1 MASPKLNVVATIP
14 EIPEAAEAEGTVLV
28 TEAAAVAI
36 GKYLQEHGAPEG
48 SGLRIGVR
56 GGGCSGLSYF
66 LDADREPKD
75 NDHVIEAFGAR
86 LFIDP
91 KSLVFL
97 QGTTLD
103 FVKGLMES
111 GFKFVNPKAGKGCGC
126 GESFSM

>member
-1 MASPKLNVVATIP
+1 MANAKLNVVATTP
-14 EIPEAAEAEGTVLV
+14 ETEGTVQV

-36 GKYLQEHGAPEG
+36 GKYLLDAEAPEG
-48 SGLRIGVR
+48 SGIRIGVR

-66 LDADREPKD
+66 LDAEPEPKD
-75 NDHVIEAFGAR
+75 NDHVIDAYGAR
-86 LFIDP
+86 VFIDP
-91 KSLVFL
+91 KSLLFL